1 MAKLCQFYTT
11 NYTQIL
17 QGLTI
22 PNNIKTVVEP
32 FAGTGEL
39 VEFINKQG
47 KYEIECYDLDP
58 KLNNI
63 TKQDTLKF
71 PPKYKDKY
79 VITNPPYL
87 ARNKSDSKTMFD
99 LYKVNDLYKCFI
111 KTITN
116 NPCLGGIIIIPLN
129 FWSSIRKNDIELREL
144 FLSHYDV
151 LKLNIFE
158 EQVFDDTAYS
168 VCSFQFELRNG
179 TEITETS
186 IIIYPSKTSI
196 TAKFDEL
203 NNYMI
208 GGELYNLDVSDK
220 YKITRLTSKNK
231 EKANTKLLVKCIDS
245 SDKINMSISDL
256 YVDETENQPARTYAT
271 LIIEPEISIEVQ
283 EKVAIK
289 FNKILTRYRK
299 KYNSLFL
306 TNYRENG
313 RKRISFDL
321 IYSIT
326 GYILD
331 HMRIS

>member
-1 MAKLCQFYTT
+1 MSKLCQFYTT
-11 NYTQIL
+11 NYETIL

-22 PNNIKTVVEP
+22 PNNIKSVIEP

-39 VEFINKQG
+39 VEFVIKQG
-47 KYEIECYDLDP
+47 EYEIECYDIDP
-58 KLNNI
+58 KLNNTI
-63 TKQDTLKF
+63 KQDTLKL
-71 PPKYKDKY
+71 PPNYEGKY

-87 ARNKSDSKTMFD
+87 ARNKTNDKTIFD

-111 KTITN
+111 KTIIN
-116 NPCLGGIIIIPLN
+116 VVCLGGIIIIPLN
-129 FWSSIRKNDIELREL
+129 FWSSIRKADIELREL
-144 FLSHYDV
+144 FLSNYNV
-151 LKLNIFE
+151 LKINIFE

-168 VCSFQFELRNG
+168 VCSFQFEPKTDN
-179 TEITETS
+179 TNETIIT
-186 IIIYPSKTSI
+186 IYPSKDVI
-196 TAKFDEL
+196 TAKFEEV

-220 YKITRLTSKNK
+220 YKITRLTRKNK
-231 EKANTKLLVKCIDS
+231 EKSNTNLLVKCIDS
-245 SDKINMSISDL
+245 SDKINMSIADSYID
-256 YVDETENQPARTYAT
+256 DTENQSARTYAT
-271 LIIEPEISIEVQ
+271 LIIEPKISMDIQ
-283 EKVAIK
+283 EKVALK

-331 HMRIS
+331 HL